1 MTRSCQW
8 NQLSLRR
15 FSIMASAVGRICGA
29 RLLKNYGLVAPQVC
43 QLSTGAQGWTRN
55 RKLWLSTVGVVG
67 TGVGALLFALE
78 QSVQA
83 SGSEAH
89 PPHQPWSHDGWFK
102 SLDHASVRRGYE
114 VYKQVCR
121 ACHSLQYIA
130 FRNLVN
136 VTHTEEEA
144 KAEAAEAMIK
154 DGPDEEGNYYERPG
168 KLSDYL
174 PSPYPNENAARAAN
188 NGAYPPDLSLICS
201 GRKGGEDYIFA
212 LLTGYMDAPAGVVLR
227 EGQNYNPYFP
237 GGAISMAQVLFD
249 EAAEYSDGTPATAS
263 QLAKD
268 VATFLRWCSEP
279 ELDDRRLMTIKAIGM
294 FSMLAVVTYYFKR
307 HKWSTLKSRKLA
319 YKPVSKK

>member
-144 KAEAAEAMIK
+144 KAEAAEM
-154 DGPDEEGNYYERPG
+154 DLRNQEEQISRWLEAESENQEEE
-168 KLSDYL
+168 LSDNSASETEDIL
-174 PSPYPNENAARAAN
+174 ETEVHENTSSDSCSLQSSESDSDINVQPSKRQRTQVIDSDDSSSENITVPRPSISN
-188 NGAYPPDLSLICS
+188 
-201 GRKGGEDYIFA
+201 
-212 LLTGYMDAPAGVVLR
+212 
-227 EGQNYNPYFP
+227 QNTDPRIVQPTSRFVYGKN
-237 GGAISMAQVLFD
+237 
-249 EAAEYSDGTPATAS
+249 
-263 QLAKD
+263 K
-268 VATFLRWCSEP
+268 
-279 ELDDRRLMTIKAIGM
+279 
-294 FSMLAVVTYYFKR
+294 
-307 HKWSTLKSRKLA
+307 HKWSTQPRPATTRTLRRNIVHFIPGPKAEARESVDPINLFSL
-319 YKPVSKK
+319 YY

>member
-1 MTRSCQW
+1 
-8 NQLSLRR
+8 
-15 FSIMASAVGRICGA
+15 MAAAVGRICGA
-29 RLLKNYGLVAPQVC
+29 RLFRNTGIVGPQVC
-43 QLSTGAQGWTRN
+43 QLSTSSQGWTRN
-55 RKLWLSTVGVVG
+55 RKLLLSTLGVVG
-67 TGVGALLFALE
+67 GGVGALLFALE

-89 PPHQPWSHDGWFK
+89 PPHQPWSHDGWFQ

-136 VTHTEEEA
+136 VTHTEAEA
-144 KAEAAEAMIK
+144 KAEAAEVMIK
-154 DGPDEEGNYYERPG
+154 DGPDEEGNYFERPG
-168 KLSDYL
+168 KLSDYF

-188 NGAYPPDLSLICS
+188 NGAYPPDLSLIVS
-201 GRKGGEDYIFA
+201 GRKGGEDYIFS
-212 LLTGYMDAPAGVVLR
+212 LLTGYMEAPAGIVLR
-227 EGQNYNPYFP
+227 DGQHYNPYFP
-237 GGAISMAQVLFD
+237 GGAISMAQSLFD
-249 EAAEYSDGTPATAS
+249 EAAEYSDGTPPTAS

-294 FSMLAVVTYYFKR
+294 FSMLAAVAYYFKR
-307 HKWSTLKSRKLA
+307 HKWSTMKSRKLA

>member
-1 MTRSCQW
+1 
-8 NQLSLRR
+8 
-15 FSIMASAVGRICGA
+15 MAATVGRICGA
-29 RLLKNYGLVAPQVC
+29 RLLKNYGLVTPQVLKITVC
-43 QLSTGAQGWTRN
+43 QLSTSTHGWTRN
-55 RKLWLSTVGVVG
+55 RKLLLSTLGVVG
-67 TGVGALLFALE
+67 GGVGALLFALE

-83 SGSEAH
+83 SEGEAH
-89 PPHQPWSHDGWFK
+89 PAHQPWSHNGWFQ
-102 SLDHASVRRGYE
+102 SLDHASIRRGYE
-114 VYKQVCR
+114 VYKQVCK

-130 FRNLVN
+130 FRNLVG
-136 VTHTEEEA
+136 VTHSEEAA
-144 KAEAAEAMIK
+144 KAEAAEVMIR
-154 DGPDEEGNYYERPG
+154 DGPDEQGNYFERPG
-168 KLSDYL
+168 KLSDYF

-212 LLTGYMDAPAGVVLR
+212 LLTGYMDAPAGVILR

-237 GGAISMAQVLFD
+237 GGAISMAQVLFN

-279 ELDDRRLMTIKAIGM
+279 ELDDRRLMTIKVIGM
-294 FSMLAVVTYYFKR
+294 FSMLAAIVYYFKR
-307 HKWSTLKSRKLA
+307 HKWTTMKSRKLA

>member
-1 MTRSCQW
+1 MFCQSF
-8 NQLSLRR
+8 LSLRR
-15 FSIMASAVGRICGA
+15 FTIMAAAVGRICGA
-29 RLLKNYGLVAPQVC
+29 RLLKSYGVLTPQVC
-43 QLSTGAQGWTRN
+43 QLSTNAQGWTRN
-55 RKLWLSTVGVVG
+55 RKLLLSTLGVVG
-67 TGVGALLFALE
+67 GGVGALLFALE

-89 PPHQPWSHDGWFK
+89 APHQPWTHNGMFQ
-102 SLDHASVRRGYE
+102 SLDHASIRRGYE

-130 FRNLVN
+130 FRNLVG
-136 VTHTEEEA
+136 VSHTEEEA
-144 KAEAAEAMIK
+144 KAEAAEVMVK
-154 DGPDEEGNYYERPG
+154 DGPDEEGNFFERPG
-168 KLSDYL
+168 KLSDYF

-188 NGAYPPDLSLICS
+188 NGAYPPDLSLIVS

-212 LLTGYMDAPAGVVLR
+212 LLTGYMDPPAGIVLR

-237 GGAISMAQVLFD
+237 GGAISMAQSLFD
-249 EAAEYSDGTPATAS
+249 EAAEYSDGTAPTAS

-279 ELDDRRLMTIKAIGM
+279 ELDDRRLMTIKVIGM
-294 FSMLAVVTYYFKR
+294 FSLLGVFVYYLKR
-307 HKWSTLKSRKLA
+307 HKWTTMKSRKLA